1 MFSGFTS
8 PGGVA
13 TVVIG
18 GLLSLTAVCPTAAIA
33 ASHASSAATIIEKAD
48 RIRFPERDFEVEVT
62 ITTTGQASNP
72 EPHSYK
78 ILSKGKEKTI
88 VMTTEP
94 PTERGQILL
103 LRGNDLWAF
112 MPNVSQP
119 IRLSLAQRLTGQV
132 ANGDLARANFAGDYN
147 AAIIR
152 SETIKKQSYF
162 VLELKAGNASVPYH
176 RVVYWVHKNDYR
188 PYKAEFYT
196 LSGRLRKTAYYSEF
210 RRMEGEIRPTRLV
223 MEDALHR
230 GVKSVLEY
238 KNMRLKKLPDKYFTK
253 DYLKK
258 LQ

>member
-1 MFSGFTS
+1 MFSGFHS
-8 PGGVA
+8 LGGGA
-13 TVVIG
+13 AVVIA
-18 GLLSLTAVCPTAAIA
+18 GLLSLTANCPTAAIA
-33 ASHASSAATIIEKAD
+33 ATETPVAATIIERAD
-48 RIRFPERDFEVEVT
+48 RIRFPTKDFEVEVT

-132 ANGDLARANFAGDYN
+132 ANGDLARANFAGDYS
-147 AAIIR
+147 AKIVR
-152 SETIKKQSYF
+152 SEMIKKQPYF
-162 VLELKAGNASVPYH
+162 VLELKANNVSVPYH
-176 RVVYWVHKNDYR
+176 RVVYWVRKTDYR

-196 LSGRLRKTAYYSEF
+196 LSGRLRKTAYYSDF
-210 RRMEGEIRPTRLV
+210 QHMEGEIRPTRLV

-230 GVKSVLEY
+230 DIKSVLEY
-238 KNMRLKKLPDKYFTK
+238 KNMRLKKLPDKFFTK

>member
-1 MFSGFTS
+1 MFNGFTS
-8 PGGVA
+8 RGSTA
-13 TVVIG
+13 TAVIA
-18 GLLSLTAVCPTAAIA
+18 GLLSLTTICPTAAVA
-33 ASHASSAATIIEKAD
+33 ATNAPTAATIIEKAD
-48 RIRFPERDFEVEVT
+48 RIRFPDRDFEVEVT
-62 ITTTGQASNP
+62 ITTTGQANNP

-78 ILSKGKEKTI
+78 ILSKGTEKTI

-132 ANGDLARANFAGDYN
+132 ANGDLARANFAGDYS
-147 AAIIR
+147 ATIIR
-152 SETIKKQSYF
+152 SETIKKQPYF
-162 VLELKAGNASVPYH
+162 VLELKANNASVPYH
-176 RVVYWVHKNDYR
+176 RVVYWVHKKDYR
-188 PYKAEFYT
+188 PHKAEFYT
-196 LSGRLRKTAYYSEF
+196 LSGRLRKTAYYSDF
-210 RRMEGEIRPTRLV
+210 QRMEGEIRPTRLV

-230 GVKSVLEY
+230 GIKSVLEY